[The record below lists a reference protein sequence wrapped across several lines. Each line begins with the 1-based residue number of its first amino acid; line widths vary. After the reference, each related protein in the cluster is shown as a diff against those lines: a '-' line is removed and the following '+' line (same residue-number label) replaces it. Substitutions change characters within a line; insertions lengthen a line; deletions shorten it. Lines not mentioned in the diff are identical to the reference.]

1 MLFRSSLRAVLSE
14 TLHTALKLLSV
25 QENRSLHGEIVYLL
39 KQTIGP
45 DKSTPLK
52 KESDYAE

>member
-1 MLFRSSLRAVLSE
+1 MKRLTLRLSE
-14 TLHTALKLLSV
+14 TLHTALKVLSV